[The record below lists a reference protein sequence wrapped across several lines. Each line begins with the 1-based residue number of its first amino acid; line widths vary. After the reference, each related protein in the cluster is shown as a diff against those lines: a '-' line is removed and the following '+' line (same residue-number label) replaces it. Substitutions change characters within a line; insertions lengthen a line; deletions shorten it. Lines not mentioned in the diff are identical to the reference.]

1 MTSFVPV
8 RTLATA
14 FGNVVVTFLSLNRV
28 RLESLDRD
36 QHVFHDFVI
45 STTKIT
51 IDIVLE
57 NTNGNWSITENTSHK
72 TNSNFIR
79 IYNDLPKT
87 VNVKLE
93 QEILKTVV
101 PFVKNNR
108 ALCVEGEKWQL
119 EASLSSV
126 TRDVEDLETNLK
138 EALKKKLQL
147 EQKLANLK

>member
-1 MTSFVPV
+1 MTSFVPI

-28 RLESLDRD
+28 RLESFDRD
-36 QHVFHDFVI
+36 QHVYHDFMI

-51 IDIVLE
+51 IDIVLG
-57 NTNGNWSITENTSHK
+57 NINGVWAITENTSHK
-72 TNSNFIR
+72 ANS
-79 IYNDLPKT
+79 YSVVMHNDLPKT
-87 VNVKLE
+87 VNAKLE

-119 EASLSSV
+119 ETSLSSV
-126 TRDVEDLETNLK
+126 TRDVEDLETKLK
-138 EALKKKLQL
+138 EALKNKLQL
-147 EQKLANLK
+147 EQKLADLK